1 MNYFVIQCYG
11 KERILREAKFCV
23 LSLLK
28 FIKGDSGYKIILY
41 TDNAPFFNDISEYVV
56 CEPMT
61 PQMVQEWKGEHNFIH
76 RVKVKMLMQFAQKY
90 EGKFIYLDSDTW
102 FKNHPQ
108 PLFDLIDDSNALLH
122 LPEAQLKSNANP
134 IIKKIHRFVKGK
146 EFTIGGGEKVSI
158 PAAYYMWNAGVIGLQ
173 TPVMPLLERVLQLT
187 DAMLAQYQKHVMEQ
201 LAFSYFLQK
210 EYTPHR
216 SDAIIEH
223 YWPYCNAAEQPLQ
236 TLFEGLEGKPLD
248 EKIIA
253 VTTFDWGFTLQT
265 QKKKGFFGKLIAKL
279 KL

>member
-11 KERILREAKFCV
+11 KERILREAKYCV

-28 FIKGDSGYKIILY
+28 YIKGDDRYSIVLY
-41 TDNAPFFNDISEYVV
+41 TDNAAFFSDISQYVV

-61 PQMVQEWKGEHNFIH
+61 PAMVQEWKGEHNFVH

-102 FKNHPQ
+102 FKSHPQ
-108 PLFDLIDDSNALLH
+108 PLFDLIDEKNALLH
-122 LPEAQLKSNANP
+122 LPEAQLKSKANP
-134 IIKKIHRFVKGK
+134 IIEKINRFVKGREFVLSNSK
-146 EFTIGGGEKVSI
+146 ETIPTE
-158 PAAYYMWNAGVIGLQ
+158 YYMWNAGVIGLQ
-173 TPVMPLLERVLQLT
+173 TPVMPLLDKVLELT

-216 SDAIIEH
+216 SDEEIEH
-223 YWPYCNAAEQPLQ
+223 YWPFCNAAEIPMQN
-236 TLFEGLEGKPLD
+236 LFAQLEGKTID
-248 EKIIA
+248 EKIDA
-253 VTTFDWGFTLQT
+253 VTTFDWSFTQQT
-265 QKKKGFFGKLIAKL
+265 QKKKGLMGKLMAKL
-279 KL
+279 K

>member
-28 FIKGDSGYKIILY
+28 FIKSDSGYTIILY
-41 TDNAPFFNDISEYVV
+41 TDNAPYFSDISQYVV

-61 PQMVQEWKGEHNFIH
+61 PEMVQEWKGEHNFIH

-102 FKNHPQ
+102 FKSHPQ

-134 IIKKIHRFVKGK
+134 IIKKIHRFVEGK
-146 EFTIGGGEKVSI
+146 EFAINGGEKVSI
-158 PAAYYMWNAGVIGLQ
+158 PAEYYMWNAGVIGLQ

-210 EYTPHR
+210 TERNVSTN
-216 SDAIIEH
+216 I
-223 YWPYCNAAEQPLQ
+223 
-236 TLFEGLEGKPLD
+236 LFIDNDFGADNSWYLHSFKWSIYLD
-248 EKIIA
+248 C
-253 VTTFDWGFTLQT
+253 FFTSNFYNSFASIVNL
-265 QKKKGFFGKLIAKL
+265 FLL
-279 KL
+279 